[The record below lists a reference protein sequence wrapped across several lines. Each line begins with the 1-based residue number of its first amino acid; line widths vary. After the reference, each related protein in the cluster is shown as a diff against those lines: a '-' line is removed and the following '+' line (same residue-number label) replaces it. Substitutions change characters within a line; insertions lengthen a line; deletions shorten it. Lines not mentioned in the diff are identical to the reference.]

1 MLVLFAIS
9 SVLAV
14 IAMLGAVVYAAAV
27 GYGVGRHAPPSTVRW
42 HLLGALMCFAAASAA
57 WGMAATLAPPIILN

>member
-14 IAMLGAVVYAAAV
+14 IAMFGACAYAAAV
-27 GYGVGRHAPPSTVRW
+27 GYGVGRNAPARSVRW

-57 WGMAATLAPPIILN
+57 WGMAATLAPPVILN